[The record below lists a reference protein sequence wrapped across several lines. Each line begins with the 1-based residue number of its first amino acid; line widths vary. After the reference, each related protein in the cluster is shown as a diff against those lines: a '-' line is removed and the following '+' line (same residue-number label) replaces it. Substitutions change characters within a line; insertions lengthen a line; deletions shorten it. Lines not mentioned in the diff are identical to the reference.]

1 MVRVWKTKSPLF
13 CLRYDPL
20 IVFWR
25 QNHTTYIF
33 TKMMSHDLLVQM
45 AYFPCGTTNKKYA
58 SSVWNFCSRSSN
70 VTGFAGRPKVASR
83 NVFVFSGLFIS
94 KEFTLTE
101 TFTLDVQ
108 WHIVSKNAFIWYV
121 LHLTE
126 YASFFCPRRD
136 LSSNAISVLPPGL
149 FSNLTQLSSL

>member
-25 QNHTTYIF
+25 QNHTTSIF

-45 AYFPCGTTNKKYA
+45 AYFPCGTTNQKYA

-101 TFTLDVQ
+101 TFTLNVQ

-126 YASFFCPRRD
+126 YAFFLSTQRFILKRHLSFTAR
-136 LSSNAISVLPPGL
+136 AIFELDTIV
-149 FSNLTQLSSL
+149 